1 MSPSGRP
8 AVEPAADVEQG
19 GPPDEDGGCWP
30 SQPEG
35 DGGCWPSQPDEA
47 GGCRPS
53 QPDEA
58 GGCWPIEIQLLGGFR
73 LLKAG
78 RPLVGRAGGKIE
90 ALLSAL
96 ALSHRHY
103 LPRETLLFRL
113 WPNSEPALAGQSLNG
128 LLYSVRLLLGD
139 RTGGAWPVLSERGGY
154 RLNTEAGISVDVDRF
169 DALASAGDSHLR
181 SADTAGAMDLYTS
194 AARLYRGDLGQT
206 GDAGVEIERERLR
219 ARYLTILGRLADHR
233 FRAADYTASLD
244 FALALLRA
252 DPCREDAHR
261 LLMRCYVRQGERAQA
276 IRQFRLCEL
285 VLRTEFEAAPERA
298 TLELLDQIRCHPES
312 V

>member
-8 AVEPAADVEQG
+8 AAEPAADGEQDRQ
-19 GPPDEDGGCWP
+19 PD
-30 SQPEG
+30 G
-35 DGGCWPSQPDEA
+35 DGD
-47 GGCRPS
+47 
-53 QPDEA
+53 
-58 GGCWPIEIQLLGGFR
+58 CWPIEIQLLGGFR

-78 RPLVGRAGGKIE
+78 RPLVGRTGGKIE

-103 LPRETLLFRL
+103 VPRETLLFRL

-154 RLNTEAGISVDVDRF
+154 RLNSEAGISVDVDRF
-169 DALASAGDSHLR
+169 DALASAADSHLR
-181 SADTAGAMDLYTS
+181 RADAPSAMALYTS
-194 AARLYRGDLGQT
+194 AARLYRGDLGPT

-219 ARYLTILGRLADHR
+219 ARFLTILARLADHH
-233 FRAADYTASLD
+233 FHAADYAGSL
-244 FALALLRA
+244 AHGLALLRA

-285 VLRTEFEAAPERA
+285 VLRSEFEAAPEPA
-298 TLELLDQIRCHPES
+298 TLALLDQIRCHPET